1 LEYFT
6 IFELLVSL
14 ILASSSPFRKAI
26 LEKLGISFIVV
37 SPNIDETRKIPETP
51 QDLVYRLA
59 EEKTKE
65 VAKAHSGLIIASD
78 QVSTL
83 GSGKEECDEILNKP
97 LTRQNAFSQLQ
108 KSSGRTVTFLTS
120 IALLNTET
128 GILQNHVEFF
138 RVAFKSLSENHIL
151 SYLEKEDVLN
161 CAGSFKSEGLG
172 ISLCDRMEG
181 DDPNSL
187 KGLPTIQLIKMLAKE
202 NVHIL

>member
-1 LEYFT
+1 M
-6 IFELLVSL
+6 SL

-26 LEKLGISFIVV
+26 LEKLGVSFITVT
-37 SPNIDETRKIPETP
+37 PDNDETRKTVETP
-51 QDLVYRLA
+51 YDLVYRLA
-59 EEKTKE
+59 EEKAKE
-65 VAKAHSGLIIASD
+65 VAKTHSGLIIASD
-78 QVSTL
+78 QVATL
-83 GSGKEECDEILNKP
+83 DSGNEEGDEILNKP
-97 LTRQNAFSQLQ
+97 LTHQNAFAQLQ

-138 RVAFKSLSENHIL
+138 RVVFKSLRDNHIL

-172 ISLCDRMEG
+172 ASLFNSIEG
-181 DDPNSL
+181 SDQNSL
-187 KGLPTIQLIKMLAKE
+187 IGLPTIQLTTMLAKE

>member
-1 LEYFT
+1 
-6 IFELLVSL
+6 VSL

-26 LEKLGISFIVV
+26 LEKLSISFITVP
-37 SPNIDETRKIPETP
+37 PNIDETRKTAETP
-51 QDLVYRLA
+51 YDLVYRLA
-59 EEKTKE
+59 EEKAKE
-65 VAKAHSGLIIASD
+65 VAKTHSGLIIASD
-78 QVSTL
+78 QVATL
-83 GSGKEECDEILNKP
+83 DSGNEEGDEILNKP
-97 LTRQNAFSQLQ
+97 LTHQNAFAQLQ

-138 RVAFKSLSENHIL
+138 RVFFKSLSDHHIL

-172 ISLCDRMEG
+172 ATLINRMEG
-181 DDPNSL
+181 NDPNSL
-187 KGLPTIQLIKMLAKE
+187 IGLPTIQLTKMLAKE

>member
-1 LEYFT
+1 
-6 IFELLVSL
+6 VSL

-26 LEKLGISFIVV
+26 LERLCISFITV
-37 SPNIDETRKIPETP
+37 SPNIDETRKTAETP
-51 QDLVYRLA
+51 YDLVYRLA
-59 EEKTKE
+59 EEKAKQ
-65 VAKAHSGLIIASD
+65 VAKTHSGLIIASD
-78 QVSTL
+78 QVATL
-83 GSGKEECDEILNKP
+83 DSGNDAGDEILNKP
-97 LTRQNAFSQLQ
+97 LTHENAFTQLQ

-138 RVAFKSLSENHIL
+138 RVVFKSLSDNHIL

-172 ISLCDRMEG
+172 AALINRMEG
-181 DDPNSL
+181 NDPNSL
-187 KGLPTIQLIKMLAKE
+187 IGLPTIQLTKMLAKE

>member
-1 LEYFT
+1 M
-6 IFELLVSL
+6 SL

-26 LEKLGISFIVV
+26 LEKLGVSFITV
-37 SPNIDETRKIPETP
+37 SPDIDETRKTVETP
-51 QDLVYRLA
+51 YDLVYRLA
-59 EEKTKE
+59 EEKAQK
-65 VAKAHSGLIIASD
+65 VAKTHSGLIIASD
-78 QVSTL
+78 QVATL
-83 GSGKEECDEILNKP
+83 DSGNDEGDEILNKP
-97 LTRQNAFSQLQ
+97 LTHENAFAQLQ

-138 RVAFKSLSENHIL
+138 RVFFKSLSENHIL

-172 ISLCDRMEG
+172 AALFNHMEG
-181 DDPNSL
+181 SDPNSL
-187 KGLPTIQLIKMLAKE
+187 IGLPTIQLIKMLAKE

>member
-1 LEYFT
+1 MGYFT

-26 LEKLGISFIVV
+26 LERLNVSFITV
-37 SPNIDETRKIPETP
+37 SPNIDETRKTPETP
-51 QDLVYRLA
+51 YDLVYRLA
-59 EEKTKE
+59 EEKAKE
-65 VAKAHSGLIIASD
+65 VAKSHSGLIIASD
-78 QVSTL
+78 QAATL
-83 GSGKEECDEILNKP
+83 ESGNEEGDEILNKP
-97 LTRQNAFSQLQ
+97 LTHQNAFAQLK

-128 GILQNHVEFF
+128 GILQNHVEFS
-138 RVAFKSLSENHIL
+138 RVFFKSLSDSHIL

-172 ISLCDRMEG
+172 VSLFNRTEG
-181 DDPNSL
+181 NDPNAL
-187 KGLPTIQLIKMLAKE
+187 IGLPTIQLIKMLAKE

>member
-1 LEYFT
+1 M
-6 IFELLVSL
+6 SL

-26 LEKLGISFIVV
+26 LERLSISFLTVP
-37 SPNIDETRKIPETP
+37 PNIDETRKTAETP
-51 QDLVYRLA
+51 YDLVYRLA
-59 EEKTKE
+59 EDKAKE
-65 VAKAHSGLIIASD
+65 VAKTHSGLIIASD
-78 QVSTL
+78 QVATL
-83 GSGKEECDEILNKP
+83 DSGNEEEDEILNKP
-97 LTRQNAFSQLQ
+97 LTQQNAFTQLQ

-138 RVAFKSLSENHIL
+138 RVVFKFLKENQIL

-172 ISLCDRMEG
+172 ATLLNRMEG
-181 DDPNSL
+181 NDPNSL
-187 KGLPTIQLIKMLAKE
+187 IGLPTIQLIKMLAKE

>member
-1 LEYFT
+1 M
-6 IFELLVSL
+6 SL

-26 LEKLGISFIVV
+26 LEKLGVSFINV
-37 SPNIDETRKIPETP
+37 SPNIDETRKTAETP
-51 QDLVYRLA
+51 YDLVYRLA
-59 EEKTKE
+59 EEKARE
-65 VAKAHSGLIIASD
+65 VAKIHSGLIIASD
-78 QVSTL
+78 QVATL
-83 GSGKEECDEILNKP
+83 GSGNKAGDEILNKP
-97 LTRQNAFSQLQ
+97 LTQENAYTQLK

-138 RVAFKSLSENHIL
+138 RVFFKSLSDHHIL

-172 ISLCDRMEG
+172 AALINRMEG
-181 DDPNSL
+181 NDSNSL
-187 KGLPTIQLIKMLAKE
+187 IGLPTIQLAKMLAKE